1 MEVKAQN
8 NKHHWFLGTSLNSVS
23 LFSEDMLGNSTVN
36 RSSFWILVA
45 NSVCSWLLRMST
57 SFWRSNE
64 HISVRWLKVIRQQ
77 YICSLTF
84 RWWFASCSSIT
95 WSAVFPTDKNNS
107 LMMNFQSRI
116 GRFFCRKRLRS
127 IHPLSTNSLR
137 LVELSLT
144 GVSSTFGTIRVY
156 ICPFVNPCWFPWSE
170 IGCPLATVTS
180 CNSSSSCLLKHNNY
194 IKKSFTFCDLENT
207 QYFISFHY
215 QVFQFTCSFH
225 ILFI

>member
-1 MEVKAQN
+1 MKQFKHKNHSYGKTKTCTNSTDKMEVKAQN
-8 NKHHWFLGTSLNSVS
+8 NKHHWFLETSLNSVS
-23 LFSEDMLGNSTVN
+23 LFSKDMLGNSTVN

-95 WSAVFPTDKNNS
+95 WSAVFPTDTIIKKSHHLWWLMSMYLQNSKTILRVYETNTLVYLSGASKHWNHKNIITHQTASTCIYLQNNS

-137 LVELSLT
+137 LVELS
-144 GVSSTFGTIRVY
+144 RR
-156 ICPFVNPCWFPWSE
+156 
-170 IGCPLATVTS
+170 
-180 CNSSSSCLLKHNNY
+180 
-194 IKKSFTFCDLENT
+194 IK
-207 QYFISFHY
+207 
-215 QVFQFTCSFH
+215 
-225 ILFI
+225 

>member
-95 WSAVFPTDKNNS
+95 WSAVFPTD
-107 LMMNFQSRI
+107 
-116 GRFFCRKRLRS
+116 
-127 IHPLSTNSLR
+127 
-137 LVELSLT
+137 
-144 GVSSTFGTIRVY
+144 TI
-156 ICPFVNPCWFPWSE
+156 
-170 IGCPLATVTS
+170 
-180 CNSSSSCLLKHNNY
+180 
-194 IKKSFTFCDLENT
+194 IKKSHHLWWLMSMYLQNSKTILRVYETNT
-207 QYFISFHY
+207 LVYLSGASTHWNHKNIITHQTAS
-215 QVFQFTCSFH
+215 TCRY
-225 ILFI
+225 ILTEQLPDDELPVTDREIFL

>member
-8 NKHHWFLGTSLNSVS
+8 NKHHWFLETSLNSVS

-95 WSAVFPTDKNNS
+95 WSAVFPTDTIIKKSHHLWWLMSMFLQNSKTILRMYETYNTFIWSIKTLKSQKYHNTPNCRYIYIYLQNNS
-107 LMMNFQSRI
+107 LMMNFQSLI

-127 IHPLSTNSLR
+127 IQPLSTTSLR
-137 LVELSLT
+137 LVERS
-144 GVSSTFGTIRVY
+144 RR
-156 ICPFVNPCWFPWSE
+156 
-170 IGCPLATVTS
+170 
-180 CNSSSSCLLKHNNY
+180 
-194 IKKSFTFCDLENT
+194 IKS
-207 QYFISFHY
+207 
-215 QVFQFTCSFH
+215 
-225 ILFI
+225 